1 MTGATI
7 KSVFVKTAPSEIED
21 DDNLGYE
28 LQKTRDDYE
37 SPIIIQETEMRN
49 ARGRRYTLV
58 SGAHVFPED
67 VQATMKPYF
76 DRADFSH
83 HLNPGTPETVEEREV
98 RVMVETADGES
109 YHIQKLDEER
119 YYVSHDNKPVKPP
132 YAVNQKAEN
141 VFPDYEPML

>member
-1 MTGATI
+1 MAGATI
-7 KSVFVKTAPSEIED
+7 KSVLVKTAPSELED

-28 LQKTRDDYE
+28 LQKTKDDYD
-37 SPIIIQETEMRN
+37 SPVIIQEPDVRN

-76 DRADFSH
+76 DRADLPH
-83 HLNPGTPETVEEREV
+83 RLNPDTTDTVKEEEVRIMVETVE
-98 RVMVETADGES
+98 GES
-109 YHIQKLDEER
+109 YHIQKLDEGR

-132 YAVNQKAEN
+132 EAVNKKAEK
-141 VFPDYEPML
+141 VFPDYEPTL

>member
-1 MTGATI
+1 MVGATI
-7 KSVFVKTAPSEIED
+7 NSVFVKTAPSELED

-28 LQKTRDDYE
+28 LQKTEDDYD
-37 SPIIIQETEMRN
+37 SPVIIQEADMRN

-76 DRADFSH
+76 ERANFSH
-83 HLNPGTPETVEEREV
+83 HLNPGTTDTVEEQEV
-98 RVMVETADGES
+98 RVMVETGDGEN
-109 YHIQKLDEER
+109 YHIQKIDEGR

-132 YAVNQKAEN
+132 EAVNKKAEN